1 MTTYGSSFTK
11 RLTLVIFVL
20 MALGGLLLLAQGS
33 ARRGPIA
40 FIVVW
45 FAALGWNAY
54 WHLLRIAHRL
64 DYSET
69 DGSLTWR
76 APLRSVVIS
85 MADVVAFRPFKL
97 SSNIEVIETRDGRR
111 YQVWISK
118 GFRAF
123 TEILTQR
130 HPGISVRI
138 GWQGWLVERMPGPSL
153 LRRPRS

>member
-11 RLTLVIFVL
+11 RLTLVIFVF
-20 MALGGLLLLAQGS
+20 MALAGLLFLAQGS

-45 FAALGWNAY
+45 FAILGWNAY

-69 DGSLTWR
+69 DDSLTWR
-76 APLRSVVIS
+76 APLRSVVIPLG
-85 MADVVAFRPFKL
+85 DIVGFRPFKL

-111 YQVWISK
+111 YQVWIVK

-123 TEILTQR
+123 SEILAQR

-138 GWQGWLVERMPGPSL
+138 GWQGLLAEKMPGISW
-153 LRRPRS
+153 LRRPRT